1 MEEITQDVSSD
12 DRANNQARAQLERNL
27 TNHRPGDAQ
36 IRDIERVRDRA
47 KLLGE
52 TIISRCP
59 PSRERSLALTA
70 LEDTVMRA
78 VQSIVTEGH

>member
-1 MEEITQDVSSD
+1 MVRPMSD
-12 DRANNQARAQLERNL
+12 RQQANDQAWAQLERNL